1 MPDTEEQPVLV
12 MEGVLVREPDAL
24 PDTVSVPVMELD
36 TVCDGLIE
44 GLVVDEMDT
53 LELKETVLDTV
64 EQSVGDCV
72 PEAVED

>member
-1 MPDTEEQPVLV
+1 VPDTEEQPVLE
-12 MEGVLVREPDAL
+12 MEGELVREPDAL

-36 TVCDGLIE
+36 TVCDELIE
-44 GLVVDEMDT
+44 GLEVDEMDT

>member
-12 MEGVLVREPDAL
+12 MEGELVREPDAL
-24 PDTVSVPVMELD
+24 TDTVCVPVMELD
-36 TVCDGLIE
+36 TVCDGLID
-44 GLVVDEMDT
+44 GLEVDEMDT
-53 LELKETVLDTV
+53 LELKETVFDTV

>member
-53 LELKETVLDTV
+53 LELKETVFDTV

>member
-1 MPDTEEQPVLV
+1 MPDTEVQPVLV
-12 MEGVLVREPDAL
+12 MEGELVREPDTL
-24 PDTVSVPVMELD
+24 PDTVSVPVMEVD

-44 GLVVDEMDT
+44 GLEVDEMDT
-53 LELKETVLDTV
+53 LELKETVFDTV